1 MPRLRPWLALLGLA
15 GLAAACVPVTVNV
28 SFPQEKIQ
36 GAATRI
42 EDLVRS
48 PENAAP
54 APDPQPG
61 APQQGTPQPG
71 APQKPQSRLADRLL
85 SALAPRSAEAQVPEI
100 RVQTPE
106 LMQAIRSRQ
115 SRNPQIDQWKA
126 KGCLGE
132 TNQGLVESRP
142 GPGCGGEASLVGA
155 ENTDRAFI
163 YNTLM
168 QQNKMPASD
177 APRVRAAFAQVNR
190 DLAKPGEWVQQ
201 PGGQWTKK

>member
-1 MPRLRPWLALLGLA
+1 MPRIRPWLALLGLA
-15 GLAAACVPVTVNV
+15 GLVAACVPVTVNI

-42 EDLVRS
+42 EDMVRS

-54 APDPQPG
+54 APDPQ
-61 APQQGTPQPG
+61 QGTPQQS
-71 APQKPQSRLADRLL
+71 APKKPQSRLADRLL
-85 SALAPRSAEAQVPEI
+85 AALAPRSAEAQVPEI

-106 LMQAIRSRQ
+106 LVQAIRSRQ

-132 TNQGLVESRP
+132 TNQGLIESRP

-155 ENTDRAFI
+155 ENTDRNFI
-163 YNTLM
+163 YSTLM
-168 QQNKMPASD
+168 QQNKMPATD
-177 APRVRAAFAQVNR
+177 APRVRGAFAQANR

-201 PGGQWTKK
+201 PNGQWTKK